1 MKIQLEMDE
10 QWGRVYC
17 KNTPCWLWHAIDH
30 DTGDV
35 VAFVLGTREKEV
47 CQKLWNLITSIEAI
61 EIEAV
66 YSDDNWAYHDII
78 PSKLLKTG
86 KRNTQKIERKH
97 LTFRTRL
104 KRLARK
110 TICYSKSVEMHII
123 MVSLLINILDFGC
136 QLF

>member
-1 MKIQLEMDE
+1 MSVNGSGVRDIARVLEVSQNTVLDVLKKTENLLVNVNPRYANLDSGQKVKIRLEMDE

-17 KNTPCWLWHAIDH
+17 KETPCWLWHAIDH

-47 CQKLWNLITSIEAI
+47 CQKLWDLITSIEGI

-78 PSKLLKTG
+78 PAEIL
-86 KRNTQKIERKH
+86 RK
-97 LTFRTRL
+97 
-104 KRLARK
+104 
-110 TICYSKSVEMHII
+110 
-123 MVSLLINILDFGC
+123 
-136 QLF
+136 

>member
-1 MKIQLEMDE
+1 MDE
-10 QWGRVYC
+10 MWGRVYC
-17 KNTPCWLWHAIDH
+17 KGTPCWLWHAIDH

-35 VAFVLGTREKEV
+35 VAFVLGTRTKKM
-47 CQKLWNLITSIEAI
+47 CKQLWDMLKSLNI
-61 EIEAV
+61 EIVQV

-78 PSKLLKTG
+78 PKKLLKTG

-97 LTFRTRL
+97 LTFRARL

-110 TICYSKSVEMHII
+110 TICFSKIVEMHII
-123 MVSLLINILDFGC
+123 MVSMLINYLEFNV